1 MYADRI
7 NRALL
12 TLLGVALLAA
22 GTAGILAGAD
32 VFGHHLGDRH
42 LTDNP
47 IARYLGDNHVWFWPF
62 AALAGVLA
70 ALFALRWLIAV
81 LTPRPRA
88 GDITIDTVD
97 GNHVVLDVGGG
108 QYVFYAHLQ
117 KGSVTVEPGA
127 HVTRGEVLGKLGNS
141 GNTSGPHLHVHLMDA
156 PSPIAAQGL
165 PYVTRGFTLT
175 GQIDAEAFAAA
186 PGVEGVW
193 LSGPQPAPVEQSERF
208 PLNLD
213 VVAFP

>member
-1 MYADRI
+1 MYADRTT
-7 NRALL
+7 RALL

-47 IARYLGDNHVWFWPF
+47 IARYPGDNHVWFWPV

-88 GDITIDTVD
+88 GDITIGTDRPAGSTLLDADALADAVTAEINSYRGIDTSRATVYGNPVD
-97 GNHVVLDVGGG
+97 PRLAITVRSDDDADIAALRQRIEDGVL
-108 QYVFYAHLQ
+108 
-117 KGSVTVEPGA
+117 A
-127 HVTRGEVLGKLGNS
+127 HVRQALDRPDLPIILNITVGN
-141 GNTSGPHLHVHLMDA
+141 
-156 PSPIAAQGL
+156 
-165 PYVTRGFTLT
+165 R
-175 GQIDAEAFAAA
+175 
-186 PGVEGVW
+186 
-193 LSGPQPAPVEQSERF
+193 QSSR
-208 PLNLD
+208 
-213 VVAFP
+213 VV